1 MITYYHQLDPF
12 LIQFS
17 GNIGIRWY
25 ALAYFAGAA
34 FACFAGIYLI
44 KKGRVHLP
52 SDKLMDIVFYGFM
65 GAVLG
70 GRLGYC
76 AFYSPELFLSFDS
89 FFPFWGALKFYEG
102 GMSSHGGIIGFLISQ
117 FLYAHRHSLSFFSLM
132 DLGSVAGAVGFF
144 LGRLANFINGE
155 LYGRIVEGTT
165 WFAVRFPSEL
175 YLWASQPNL
184 YKKQLISLK
193 ELLPVLWESKIQS
206 PVRIPGAYV
215 WESWVSRAAEGDPIY
230 GGYVSHICNL
240 VVQNSHQE
248 AIKAVLE
255 PLLFLRYP
263 SQIYQSLLGGLMPF
277 LIVCLFWLKP
287 RKAGL
292 IALVWAGS
300 YLFFRVLTE
309 FYREPDLQIGFQ
321 LFNLTRG
328 QWLSLCFYFVVI
340 LYGYFVY
347 SREPKGFKV
356 LG

>member
-25 ALAYFAGAA
+25 SLAYIAGAA
-34 FACFAGIYLI
+34 FAYFAGMYLI

-52 SDKLMDIVFYGFM
+52 SDKLMDIVVFGAI

-89 FFPFWGALKFYEG
+89 SFPFWSVLKVYEG

-117 FLYAHRHSLSFFSLM
+117 ILYVYRHELSFFSLM
-132 DLGSVAGAVGFF
+132 DLGAAAGAVGIF
-144 LGRLANFINGE
+144 LGRIANFINGE
-155 LYGRIVEGTT
+155 LYGRVVEGTA

-175 YLWASQPNL
+175 YLWASQPGL

-193 ELLPVLWESKIQS
+193 ELLPVLESKFQS
-206 PVRIPGAYV
+206 AVQIPGSYI
-215 WESWVSRAAEGDPIY
+215 WESWVSKAAEGDSVY
-230 GGYVSHICNL
+230 GGYISYICSL
-240 VVQNSHQE
+240 VVQNSKQE
-248 AIKAVLE
+248 SIKAVLE

-277 LIVCLFWLKP
+277 LIICLFWLKP

-309 FYREPDLQIGFQ
+309 FYRQPDAQIGFQ

-328 QWLSLCFYFVVI
+328 QWLSLCLYLIVI
-340 LYGYFVY
+340 IYGYFVY
-347 SREPKGFKV
+347 KQEPKGFRV
-356 LG
+356 LH